1 MIQMRNVMQEA
12 GYRMQCVHIQDAG
25 IYVSEG
31 VRKICVTFQ
40 KDEISLELT
49 VKFIR

>member
-1 MIQMRNVMQEA
+1 MYRCVMQDA
-12 GYRMQCVHIQDAG
+12 GHRMQCVHIQDAG

-31 VRKICVTFQ
+31 VRKICVTYQ

-49 VKFIR
+49 VKFIQ